1 MSEYNARALKPEEV
15 VNALKAAGSRTITAE
30 TLAADIG
37 DGAPANEDGTV
48 DIFKYAAWI
57 LKKENER
64 NGS

>member
-1 MSEYNARALKPEEV
+1 MSEYNARALKVEELV
-15 VNALKAAGSRTITAE
+15 RALRAAGSRTITEE
-30 TLAADIG
+30 TVSADIG
-37 DGAPANEDGTV
+37 DGAPANEDGTM